1 MTSKKTRIAVIL
13 SLCVGILIFVLNG
26 FQSVYLCETTKSS
39 VAKEYASQCEQI
51 TSAYS
56 LAIANKLN
64 EYLNQMLFYSEAEIV
79 QSGNDN
85 EIITWLQEHSGS
97 RRSYFSYVLYASS
110 DGKAVSDVGSQQ
122 NVSNMDFFQKVIY
135 SGYNQYIDN
144 PSTDPATGKTV
155 IHIARA
161 AKLRGKAIGVFAAVV
176 PIETIQ
182 NMVSYIRLGETGY
195 AWVIADDGTVIA
207 HHDSS
212 YLMKLNLLKASGN
225 VDSSMTSLAEKMVQ
239 GGIGKGWASSV
250 SGKGKDF
257 FAYTPIANTPW
268 IFAFSVSSRQIYK
281 SGNDI
286 RISMAI
292 FTMVIGALLIL
303 ACSIATGVTLKPLRV
318 VEDSIKEIASGSAD
332 LTRRI
337 TIQANNEIGSVVEG
351 FNQFTEKLH
360 NIMKELKDSKNQLS
374 EAGGDLKNSSED
386 TAASISQIIAN
397 IESMSHRISSQAN
410 NVNDTASAV
419 NEIASNIQSL
429 ERMIETQAAGVTE
442 ASAAVEEMIGN
453 IRMVNRSMEQMAS
466 SFMTLERNVADGA
479 EKQKD
484 VNDKITVIEAESQI
498 LRQANASIAS
508 IASQTNLLA
517 MNAAIEAAHAG
528 EAGQGF
534 SVVADEIRKLSETSS
549 QQSKTIGVQLKNIQS
564 SISSV
569 VDASVASSKAFT
581 SVADGIRS
589 TDELVQQVRAAM
601 SEQEAG
607 SKQIND
613 ALKSMNDSTME
624 VRTASAEMSAG
635 NQTILDEVKN
645 LQEATMSMRN
655 SMEEMSI
662 GAEKI
667 KETGVS
673 LTDITKKIDVSINGI
688 GSQIDQFKV

>member
-1 MTSKKTRIAVIL
+1 M
-13 SLCVGILIFVLNG
+13 
-26 FQSVYLCETTKSS
+26 
-39 VAKEYASQCEQI
+39 
-51 TSAYS
+51 
-56 LAIANKLN
+56 
-64 EYLNQMLFYSEAEIV
+64 
-79 QSGNDN
+79 
-85 EIITWLQEHSGS
+85 
-97 RRSYFSYVLYASS
+97 
-110 DGKAVSDVGSQQ
+110 
-122 NVSNMDFFQKVIY
+122 
-135 SGYNQYIDN
+135 
-144 PSTDPATGKTV
+144 
-155 IHIARA
+155 
-161 AKLRGKAIGVFAAVV
+161 FAAVV

-257 FAYTPIANTPW
+257 FAYTPIANTSW
-268 IFAFSVSSRQIYK
+268 IFAFSVSSKQIYK

-303 ACSIATGVTLKPLRV
+303 ACSIATGMTLKPLRV

-386 TAASISQIIAN
+386 TAASITQIIAN
-397 IESMSHRISSQAN
+397 IESMSHRISS
-410 NVNDTASAV
+410 
-419 NEIASNIQSL
+419 
-429 ERMIETQAAGVTE
+429 
-442 ASAAVEEMIGN
+442 
-453 IRMVNRSMEQMAS
+453 
-466 SFMTLERNVADGA
+466 
-479 EKQKD
+479 
-484 VNDKITVIEAESQI
+484 
-498 LRQANASIAS
+498 QANASIAS

-534 SVVADEIRKLSETSS
+534 SVV
-549 QQSKTIGVQLKNIQS
+549 
-564 SISSV
+564 
-569 VDASVASSKAFT
+569 DASVASSKAFT

-589 TDELVQQVRAAM
+589 TDELVQQVRAATAV
-601 SEQEAG
+601 SQEPP
-607 SKQIND
+607 ITD
-613 ALKSMNDSTME
+613 KS
-624 VRTASAEMSAG
+624 
-635 NQTILDEVKN
+635 ILDQCYPVPFVPV
-645 LQEATMSMRN
+645 TR
-655 SMEEMSI
+655 
-662 GAEKI
+662 
-667 KETGVS
+667 
-673 LTDITKKIDVSINGI
+673 
-688 GSQIDQFKV
+688 